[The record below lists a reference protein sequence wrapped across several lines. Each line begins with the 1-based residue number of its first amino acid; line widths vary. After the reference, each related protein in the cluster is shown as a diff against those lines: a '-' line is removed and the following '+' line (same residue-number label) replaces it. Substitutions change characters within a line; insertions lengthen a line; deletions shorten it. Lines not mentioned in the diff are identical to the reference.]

1 MASGD
6 EGDAAG
12 WMSVDVGVD
21 VSGSIRRRF
30 VGDLRAIR
38 VLFGRFG
45 FYGMSPVQ
53 APALGEGDS
62 AVPTYPLYNIKSGK
76 WSELVPTL
84 AASIKQLLEFYH
96 ALRNTPF
103 ATRPS

>member
-1 MASGD
+1 M
-6 EGDAAG
+6 
-12 WMSVDVGVD
+12 
-21 VSGSIRRRF
+21 
-30 VGDLRAIR
+30 
-38 VLFGRFG
+38 
-45 FYGMSPVQ
+45 Q

-84 AASIKQLLEFYH
+84 AVSIKQLLVPTPAVSIKQLLEFYH